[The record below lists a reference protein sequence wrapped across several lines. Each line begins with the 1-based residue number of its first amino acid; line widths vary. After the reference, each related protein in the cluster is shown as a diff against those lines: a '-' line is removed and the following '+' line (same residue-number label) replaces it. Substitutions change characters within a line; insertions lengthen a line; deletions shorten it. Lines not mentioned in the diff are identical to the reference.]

1 MASEN
6 IGSGVPETRDYRR
19 SSDTP
24 LLHYTNR
31 FGTRIDRCMDAV
43 WIKTVRLLELELAE
57 YRRMRQHSAKE
68 RDQAGKNSE
77 NAELA
82 RMKTGLNLRYSQI
95 IAFTAG
101 MSDADIVF
109 DSDLEQA
116 AVIISREGRAEH
128 VFGPSAI
135 TSTDPYLSPE
145 LREYID
151 NHTKATENSYVGSDK
166 RTQTP
171 LRNRSD
177 HFHTDLS
184 LLDYLERN
192 QQDRTFSVEPGL
204 VEPNVIDDEI
214 GASVPDYVYL
224 V

>member
-1 MASEN
+1 MANEN

-24 LLHYTNR
+24 LLHYANR
-31 FGTRIDRCMDAV
+31 FGRRIDRCMDAL
-43 WIKTVRLLELELAE
+43 WLKTVRLLELELAE
-57 YRRMRQHSAKE
+57 YRRIRQRSAEE
-68 RDQAGKNSE
+68 RYQAGMKSVS
-77 NAELA
+77 AELA
-82 RMKTGLNLRYSQI
+82 KMKTGLNLRYSQI

-101 MSDADIVF
+101 MSDADILF

-116 AVIISREGRAEH
+116 AIVIASEGRAEH

-135 TSTDPYLSPE
+135 TSTTPYLSPE

-151 NHTKATENSYVGSDK
+151 NHKKATESSGVGSDK
-166 RTQTP
+166 RKQTP

-184 LLDYLERN
+184 LLDYLERH
-192 QQDRTFSVEPGL
+192 QQDRTFRVEPGL
-204 VEPNVIDDEI
+204 VEPNAIEDEI